1 MKYLKLFYAL
11 FRHSLKRYL
20 EDRTGVIG
28 FTFFTTINFFLQIYI
43 VSILFTNTQSLAG
56 WSKEEVFLLVGILR
70 LMTTFFSLFFQRSI
84 NHLVGEV
91 KMGNLDIIL
100 TKPISSQF
108 YYSFFLMRAFEIV
121 NLSVPLI
128 FIWYALSM
136 LSVSYFWFH
145 LFLMT
150 ILIGCGVVIFYSIYI
165 SVASL
170 VFRFGRFDSFPSI
183 FNILTIPLIAPT
195 DVYGYS
201 ANLVLTFLLPLAFV
215 ATIPAKIMVDKSSPL
230 LTLLGIVIA
239 GICLYIASR
248 IWNRSIRHYTSASS

>member
-108 YYSFFLMRAFEIV
+108 YYSFFLMRALTLPALTV
-121 NLSVPLI
+121 HRP
-128 FIWYALSM
+128 FIPP
-136 LSVSYFWFH
+136 YFW
-145 LFLMT
+145 
-150 ILIGCGVVIFYSIYI
+150 
-165 SVASL
+165 
-170 VFRFGRFDSFPSI
+170 
-183 FNILTIPLIAPT
+183 ILTWKT
-195 DVYGYS
+195 
-201 ANLVLTFLLPLAFV
+201 
-215 ATIPAKIMVDKSSPL
+215 SPN
-230 LTLLGIVIA
+230 G
-239 GICLYIASR
+239 R
-248 IWNRSIRHYTSASS
+248 IWEPLELR